1 MGPDQW
7 LAKIIAKFIHWR
19 YAGVLEDEAHK
30 WGDMLERNRLARL
43 KRRLGA
49 CGQDITLRP
58 GVQILNPEQVHFGNH
73 IALGYH
79 TILHGRGGITL
90 EDFALLG
97 DNIVLATSSHPTEQ
111 FHFHNTWQKPIHIG
125 ENAWLGAG
133 VIVLPGVTIGANAAI
148 GAGAVVTQDIPP
160 DSVAVGVPARV
171 IQTLHFSPEELQ
183 QQKEA
188 IRALRL
194 GRIHSA
200 QEGLR
205 DVF

>member
-1 MGPDQW
+1 
-7 LAKIIAKFIHWR
+7 
-19 YAGVLEDEAHK
+19 
-30 WGDMLERNRLARL
+30 
-43 KRRLGA
+43 
-49 CGQDITLRP
+49 
-58 GVQILNPEQVHFGNH
+58 
-73 IALGYH
+73 
-79 TILHGRGGITL
+79 
-90 EDFALLG
+90 
-97 DNIVLATSSHPTEQ
+97 
-111 FHFHNTWQKPIHIG
+111 
-125 ENAWLGAG
+125 